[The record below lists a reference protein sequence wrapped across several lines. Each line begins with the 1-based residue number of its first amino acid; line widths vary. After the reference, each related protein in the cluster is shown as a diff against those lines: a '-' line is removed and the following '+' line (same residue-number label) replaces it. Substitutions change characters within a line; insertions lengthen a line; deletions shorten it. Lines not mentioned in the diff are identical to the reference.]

1 MTEHDRQDGA
11 PPPPPHFEA
20 DPTDS
25 EVVVLPEHA
34 SAYFSPRSPPAALS
48 HDTIETEAV
57 RLAPNIDPDQA
68 DTRPIRVESVPP
80 PAWHI
85 SRVDVDSP
93 TVLIPAVRARRQ
105 LRTMGGVAAIWFVV
119 LVLAA
124 VRWLQTDR
132 SDPVLSSASAASSP
146 TARTVPVAAPAP
158 LPVPVTI
165 TAPAPSA
172 LAAVAPPPAAPAN
185 SLSTTDDAAASA
197 TASTR
202 TSGTHRS
209 VSSRPRPAPRASE
222 AWLDPGPPK
231 AWLK

>member
-11 PPPPPHFEA
+11 PPPPHVDA

-80 PAWHI
+80 SPWHVP
-85 SRVDVDSP
+85 RVDVDSP

-105 LRTMGGVAAIWFVV
+105 FRTMGGVAAIWLVV

-124 VRWLQTDR
+124 VRWLQSDR
-132 SDPVLSSASAASSP
+132 SDPVLSSASAASP
-146 TARTVPVAAPAP
+146 TTARTVPVATPE
-158 LPVPVTI
+158 PVPVAAP
-165 TAPAPSA
+165 TAASAPSA
-172 LAAVAPPPAAPAN
+172 AAAPVPAAPAT
-185 SLSTTDDAAASA
+185 SLSMTDDPAASA

-209 VSSRPRPAPRASE
+209 VSSRPRVAPRASE

>member
-1 MTEHDRQDGA
+1 MTEHDRRDGA
-11 PPPPPHFEA
+11 PPPPHFDA

-80 PAWHI
+80 PAWHV
-85 SRVDVDSP
+85 SRADVDSP

-105 LRTMGGVAAIWFVV
+105 LRTMSGVAAIWFVV

-132 SDPVLSSASAASSP
+132 SDAVLSSASAASP
-146 TARTVPVAAPAP
+146 PAARTVPVAAPEPSTVLAP
-158 LPVPVTI
+158 TA
-165 TAPAPSA
+165 APATRA
-172 LAAVAPPPAAPAN
+172 LAAAAPPPAAPVN
-185 SLSTTDDAAASA
+185 SLSMTDDAAASA
-197 TASTR
+197 TASAR
-202 TSGTHRS
+202 ASGTHHS